1 MLTSYRPG
9 SFDLKNPK
17 LNLSSLYGSVAK
29 GEVQEAIDAAKA
41 EMTQERPKKKRR
53 KKS

>member
-1 MLTSYRPG
+1 MLTSYKPG
-9 SFDLKNPK
+9 SFDLPGSINLK
-17 LNLSSLYGSVAK
+17 LNSSSLYGSVAK

-41 EMTQERPKKKRR
+41 EEKPKKKRR